1 MKRKEHI
8 KRTSAGMTALA
19 IACLLAACSA
29 EGTQP
34 DTADTSAQQTA
45 QSTSDTALS
54 TEQVQ
59 ETTLLAAEDEEN
71 DEVLSANIFLSDEGI
86 TIEGTGAEAQGSVLT
101 VTQAGLY
108 HIEGSLSDGQIIV
121 ETDKE
126 SDVTLELDGV
136 DITCTT
142 SCALWVKSADKVTVK
157 VKNGSTNTLSD
168 GESYADTSEDAPD
181 ACIYSKDDLVIKGSG
196 TLVVNG
202 NYSGGIHST
211 DDVKIHNGSIAVNS
225 AGDGIKGKDSV
236 QISGG
241 IVNVTSGG
249 DGIVSTN
256 DEEDGRGI
264 VDISDGSV
272 TIVSGGGAAN
282 AAAKAPSG
290 NQPGGGMQ
298 MGVMGGR
305 GGRNRQ
311 TTDESQPVLSTENA
325 RPPMGEQDGSM
336 PGMGERPDM
345 GDMPDMGER
354 PDMGE
359 APSFGGGFF
368 GAWENSDL
376 DDDEDHVSAK
386 GIKAAQAVNISGGT
400 LSIDSADDAIHSD
413 GTVSV
418 TGGTFVIN
426 TGDDALHA
434 DTSLTLA
441 DGEGTVEK
449 SCEGLE
455 APVMEINGGTW
466 DVYSSDDG
474 INLSGGALS
483 GFGNEFAADDSLS
496 LLISGGT
503 VHVSSEGDGID
514 SNGNI
519 TMTGGT
525 VYVDG
530 PVNSGNGALDYNGT
544 FDISGGTL
552 IAVGSSGMAQGL
564 SSSSSQNALSVA
576 LSSPQAAGTELSIR
590 DAGGS
595 TVISYTPEK
604 TYSFVTVS
612 TPDMTDG
619 TYALYIGDTQVVST
633 DVSGVVNI
641 DDSGNAISANGM
653 GGMGGMGGRGGRMGG
668 HTAQS

>member
-1 MKRKEHI
+1 MKKKVHI

-34 DTADTSAQQTA
+34 DTAGTSAQQTA

-54 TEQVQ
+54 TEQMQ

-86 TIEGTGAEAQGSVLT
+86 TVEGTGAEAQGSVLT
-101 VTQAGLY
+101 VAKAGLY

-142 SCALWVKSADKVTVK
+142 SCALWVKSADKVTIK

-168 GESYADTSEDAPD
+168 GESYSDTSEDAPD

-211 DDVKIHNGSIAVNS
+211 DDVKIQNGSIAVNS

-256 DEEDGRGI
+256 DEEEGRGI

-298 MGVMGGR
+298 PGGMGGR

-345 GDMPDMGER
+345 GDMPDMGE
-354 PDMGE
+354 

-376 DDDEDHVSAK
+376 DDDENHVSAK
-386 GIKAAQAVNISGGT
+386 GIKAAQAVNISGGSI
-400 LSIDSADDAIHSD
+400 SIDSADDAIHSD

-449 SCEGLE
+449 SSEGLE
-455 APVMEINGGTW
+455 APVMEIRGGTW

-474 INLSGGALS
+474 INLSGGTLT

-503 VHVSSEGDGID
+503 VNVSSEGDGID
-514 SNGNI
+514 SNGSI

-525 VYVDG
+525 VCVDG

-564 SSSSSQNALSVA
+564 SGTSSQNALSVA
-576 LSSPQAAGTELSIR
+576 LSSQQAAGTELSIR
-590 DAGGS
+590 DAGDS

-619 TYALYIGDTQVVST
+619 TYSLYIGDTQAVSI

-653 GGMGGMGGRGGRMGG
+653 GGMGGRMGG